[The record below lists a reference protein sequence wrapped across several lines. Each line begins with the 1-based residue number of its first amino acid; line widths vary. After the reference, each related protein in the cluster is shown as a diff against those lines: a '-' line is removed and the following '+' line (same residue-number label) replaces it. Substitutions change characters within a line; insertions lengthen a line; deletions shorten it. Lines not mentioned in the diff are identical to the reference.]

1 MGWSISPEIPML
13 EGSLSGRH
21 RVLWVVCFLIVL
33 VAACSRQ
40 TSQRRLSAFAQDDV
54 QRGEYLAKVFCC
66 QECHTTRDADDV
78 HLNRGLLLAGGVP
91 FPGQDG
97 SVVYSPN
104 VTIASQYSGPVLDGI
119 IRGRLAYKFQM
130 PTVLYNGMAADDMRD
145 LIAYIKTLRPVLRPL
160 PDNHL
165 PAGFVLPPPNPS
177 GIIPEHEPPVG
188 TVERGRYLSQMFA
201 CLDCHSPRDAGGGY
215 DQEHLFEGGG
225 FQLPVADG
233 HLLIPPNITPDLDTG
248 LGRWS
253 DDEIGRAIRTG
264 VARDGRQLDHVMP
277 YLSAFH
283 DMTDQD
289 AADVVRFLRSVRPVN
304 RSWPPTR

>member
-1 MGWSISPEIPML
+1 MPDV
-13 EGSLSGRH
+13 SLVGRH
-21 RVLWVVCFLIVL
+21 RVLCVICLLIVL
-33 VAACSRQ
+33 GAACSRQ
-40 TSQRRLSAFAQDDV
+40 TSQRWPGVFAQGDV
-54 QRGEYLAKVFCC
+54 KHGEYLAKVFCC
-66 QECHTTRDADDV
+66 QECHTVRDPDDV
-78 HLNRGLLLAGGVP
+78 HLDRGLLLAGGVP
-91 FPGQDG
+91 FPGLEG

-104 VTIASQYSGPVLDGI
+104 VTIASQYSEQVLDGI

-160 PDNHL
+160 PDSHL
-165 PAGFVLPPPNPS
+165 PAGFVLPPPNPP
-177 GIIPEHEPPVG
+177 GIVPEHEPPVG
-188 TVERGRYLSQMFA
+188 TVERGRYLSRMFA

-215 DQEHLFEGGG
+215 DQGHLFEGGG
-225 FQLPVADG
+225 FQEPLPDG
-233 HLLIPPNITPDLDTG
+233 HLLIPPNITPDPETG

-277 YLSAFH
+277 YFSAFH

-289 AADVVRFLRSVRPVN
+289 TADVVRFLHSLAPVK
-304 RSWPPTR
+304 RSWRSTP